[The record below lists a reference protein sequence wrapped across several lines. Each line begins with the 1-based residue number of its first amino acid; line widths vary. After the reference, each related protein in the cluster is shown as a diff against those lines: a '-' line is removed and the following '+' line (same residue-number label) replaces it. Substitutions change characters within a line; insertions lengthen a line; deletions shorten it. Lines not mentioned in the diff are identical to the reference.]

1 MKVTI
6 GVRNVARELI
16 LDLDMSAE
24 DFSASVKAALTHGDV
39 LDLTDTQ
46 GQRVLVPADAIG
58 FTQIGSE
65 EPRRVGFA
73 L

>member
-16 LDLDMSAE
+16 LDLDMTAD
-24 DFSASVKAALTHGDV
+24 DFAASLKAALTHGDI
-39 LDLTDTQ
+39 LDLTDSQ
-46 GQRVLVPADAIG
+46 GQRILVPADAIG

>member
-6 GVRNVARELI
+6 GVRNVARELVF
-16 LDLDMSAE
+16 DLDMTAD
-24 DFSASVKAALTHGDV
+24 DFAAHLTTALNQGTI
-39 LDLTDTQ
+39 LDLTDAH
-46 GQRVLVPADAIG
+46 GQRVLIPATAIG
-58 FTQIGSE
+58 FSQIGSE

>member
-16 LDLDMSAE
+16 LDLDSTAD
-24 DFSASVKAALTHGDV
+24 DFAAQLTAALNQGTV
-39 LDLTDTQ
+39 LDLTDAQ
-46 GQRVLVPADAIG
+46 GQRVLIPADAIG